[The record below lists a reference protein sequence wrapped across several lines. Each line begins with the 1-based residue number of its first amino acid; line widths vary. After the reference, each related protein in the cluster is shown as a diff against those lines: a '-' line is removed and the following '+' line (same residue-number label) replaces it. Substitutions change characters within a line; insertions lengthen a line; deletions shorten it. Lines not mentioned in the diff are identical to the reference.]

1 MITVLKPEEQA
12 VMNLLLEFI
21 VREIEQQ
28 RDYTWVWEG
37 APLRMYMLS
46 GFEEERW
53 IAVLTGKQARRLR
66 KVLGVMN
73 IKEVGYDVD
82 VGCY

>member
-1 MITVLKPEEQA
+1 MITVSKPEEQA
-12 VMNLLLEFI
+12 VMNLLLEFV
-21 VREIEQQ
+21 VREIEQR

-53 IAVLTGKQARRLR
+53 IAVLTGEQAYKLSQLAEIKKGLR
-66 KVLGVMN
+66 SD
-73 IKEVGYDVD
+73 EH
-82 VGCY
+82 